1 MMAKKI
7 KKPQRGVSKE
17 FFRSSS
23 KNLVK
28 IQAAI
33 TELDA
38 CVTGY
43 EKRFGIDRL
52 PELVS
57 IETQVKYWSQVDK
70 LDAAIDSDDAD
81 LVIKYAA
88 GMQRAFKAMEIEARD
103 RGHDELTGDW
113 FECTTKDGRVVI
125 VASSFAESHKA
136 ARERPDALVYSID
149 EIAALLGSESVTNV
163 ANKVK
168 ELFPVATV
176 VDVNSTK
183 VNLNDEIPF

>member
-1 MMAKKI
+1 MAKKI

-17 FFRSSS
+17 LFRSSS
-23 KNLVK
+23 RNLAK

-57 IETQVKYWSQVDK
+57 ANTQVKYWRQVDK
-70 LDAAIDSDDAD
+70 LDEAINSDDAD
-81 LVIKYAA
+81 MVIKYAS
-88 GMQRAFKAMEIEARD
+88 GMQRAFKAMESEALE
-103 RGHDELTGDW
+103 RGHDELKGEW
-113 FECTTKDGRVVI
+113 FECQTKDGRVLI

-136 ARERPDALVYSID
+136 ARERPDALVYAID
-149 EIAALLGSESVTNV
+149 EV
-163 ANKVK
+163 ATIICNNDAGRFVHAVK
-168 ELFPVATV
+168 DVFPVATV
-176 VDVNSTK
+176 ESVRKLKDK
-183 VNLNDEIPF
+183 CDDEIPF

>member
-1 MMAKKI
+1 MAQKI
-7 KKPQRGVSKE
+7 KKPQRGVSRE
-17 FFRSSS
+17 FFRSSDR
-23 KNLVK
+23 NLAK

-43 EKRFGIDRL
+43 EKRYGIDRL

-81 LVIKYAA
+81 MVIKYAS
-88 GMQRAFKAMEIEARD
+88 GMQRAFKAMESEARE
-103 RGHDELTGDW
+103 RGHDELKGEW
-113 FECTTKDGRVVI
+113 FECATKDGRVVI

-136 ARERPDALVYSID
+136 ARERPDALVYAID